1 MNKYYLAFKR
11 KGESNGTGVNHIISV
26 LVENKSGVLA
36 KISGLFSRRGFNIES
51 LAVGPT
57 EDEKISRITIVV
69 NAEIHSIEQV
79 VKQLYKLINV
89 IKIQELDP
97 SNIVERELVLIKV
110 NADNST
116 RAEIL
121 EIVDIFRANIVDV
134 AKKSLSIEIT
144 GNSRK
149 IQGIEELLQP
159 YGILELVRTGK
170 IALSRGSKK

>member
-1 MNKYYLAFKR
+1 M
-11 KGESNGTGVNHIISV
+11 SVNHIISV

-57 EDEKISRITIVV
+57 EDEKISRITMVV

-97 SNIVERELVLIKV
+97 TNIVERELVLIKV

-134 AKKSLSIEIT
+134 AKKSLAIEIT
-144 GNSRK
+144 GSSRK

-170 IALSRGSKK
+170 IAISRGSKK

>member
-1 MNKYYLAFKR
+1 M
-11 KGESNGTGVNHIISV
+11 SVNHIISV

-89 IKIQELDP
+89 LKIQELDP

-170 IALSRGSKK
+170 IAISRGSKK

>member
-1 MNKYYLAFKR
+1 MNQ
-11 KGESNGTGVNHIISV
+11 NHIILV
-26 LVENKSGVLA
+26 LVENKAGVLA

-69 NAEIHSIEQV
+69 NAETHSMEQV
-79 VKQLYKLINV
+79 IKQLYKLINV

-110 NADNST
+110 SADNNT

-121 EIVDIFRANIVDV
+121 EIINIFRANIVDV
-134 AKKSLSIEIT
+134 AKKSLIIEIT
-144 GNSRK
+144 GNSSK
-149 IQGIEELLQP
+149 IQGLEDMLKP
-159 YGILELVRTGK
+159 YGILELIRTGK
-170 IALSRGSKK
+170 IACSRGSKK

>member
-1 MNKYYLAFKR
+1 M
-11 KGESNGTGVNHIISV
+11 NHIISV

-57 EDEKISRITIVV
+57 DDEKISRITIVV
-69 NAEIHSIEQV
+69 NAEEHSIEQII
-79 VKQLYKLINV
+79 KQLYKLINV

-110 NADNST
+110 NADSKT
-116 RAEIL
+116 RPEIL
-121 EIVDIFRANIVDV
+121 EIVSVFRANIVDV
-134 AKKSLSIEIT
+134 AKKTIMIEIT

-149 IQGIEELLQP
+149 VKGLEELLRP
-159 YGILELVRTGK
+159 FGILELVRTGK
-170 IALSRGSKK
+170 IACSRGSKN

>member
-1 MNKYYLAFKR
+1 MSA
-11 KGESNGTGVNHIISV
+11 NHIISV

-69 NAEIHSIEQV
+69 NAEIHSLEQV

-170 IALSRGSKK
+170 IALSRGSK

>member
-1 MNKYYLAFKR
+1 M
-11 KGESNGTGVNHIISV
+11 SVNHIISV

-97 SNIVERELVLIKV
+97 LNIVERELVLIKV

-170 IALSRGSKK
+170 IAISRGSKK

>member
-1 MNKYYLAFKR
+1 MNQ
-11 KGESNGTGVNHIISV
+11 NHIISV
-26 LVENKSGVLA
+26 LVENKAGVLA

-69 NAEIHSIEQV
+69 NAETHSIEQV
-79 VKQLYKLINV
+79 IKQLYKLINV

-110 NADNST
+110 SADNNT

-121 EIVDIFRANIVDV
+121 EIINIFRANIVDV
-134 AKKSLSIEIT
+134 GKKSLIIEIT
-144 GNSRK
+144 GNSSK
-149 IQGIEELLQP
+149 IQGLQDLLKP
-159 YGILELVRTGK
+159 YGILELIRTGK
-170 IALSRGSKK
+170 IACNRGSKK

>member
-1 MNKYYLAFKR
+1 MNQ
-11 KGESNGTGVNHIISV
+11 NHIISV
-26 LVENKSGVLA
+26 LVENKAGVLA

-69 NAEIHSIEQV
+69 NAETHSMEQV
-79 VKQLYKLINV
+79 IKQLYKLINV

-110 NADNST
+110 SADNNT

-121 EIVDIFRANIVDV
+121 EIINIFRANIVDV
-134 AKKSLSIEIT
+134 GKKSLIIEIT
-144 GNSRK
+144 GNSSK
-149 IQGIEELLQP
+149 IQGLQDLLKP
-159 YGILELVRTGK
+159 YGILELIRTGK
-170 IALSRGSKK
+170 IACNRGSKK